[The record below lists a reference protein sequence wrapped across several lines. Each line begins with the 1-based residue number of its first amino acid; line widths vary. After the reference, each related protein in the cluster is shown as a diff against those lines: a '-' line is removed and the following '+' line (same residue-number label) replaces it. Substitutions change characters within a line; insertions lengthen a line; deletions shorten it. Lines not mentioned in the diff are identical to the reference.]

1 MLKRYLWLVR
11 LLLVTL
17 VAALGADIAKSYI
30 SAKLATPPSQGPTQV
45 RSTPSR
51 PAPMAAVD
59 YQVITTRNI
68 FNANPQ
74 SEPPPPEPVKPPPVT
89 PDIQATQL
97 QLKLVGTAA
106 GIHGRYYAIIEDL
119 GKRGV
124 QAVYQIGDA
133 IQQAL
138 IAEIRPMCV
147 LLDRGGQYES
157 LCFQQDN
164 METKATL
171 RAPPVAPPQP
181 APSRNVN
188 EGVLQVDAATWRLNR
203 DMVLEQLGNFANLA
217 AQAQFMPHMVQDQP
231 QGARITRLTPGSMLQ
246 KIGLQTGDVLQKVNG
261 LNINS
266 PEEALRAFQQLQ
278 NEATVRLDILRQNRS
293 TTFTYE
299 LR

>member
-30 SAKLATPPSQGPTQV
+30 SAKLAMPFAQGPAQV
-45 RSTPSR
+45 RNTPSR
-51 PAPMAAVD
+51 PAPTAMAD

-74 SEPPPPEPVKPPPVT
+74 AAPPPPKPVEAPPVT
-89 PDIQATQL
+89 SDIQATQL

-106 GIHGRYYAIIEDL
+106 GPHGRYYAIIEDL
-119 GKRGV
+119 SKRGV

-133 IQQAL
+133 IQNAL

-164 METKATL
+164 MGTKAAP
-171 RAPPVAPPQP
+171 RAPSAAPPP
-181 APSRNVN
+181 PPTSRSTD
-188 EGVLQVDAATWRLNR
+188 EGILQVDAATWRLSR
-203 DMVLEQLGNFANLA
+203 AMLLEQLSNFANLA
-217 AQAQFMPHMVQDQP
+217 TQAQFMPHIVQDQP
-231 QGARITRLTPGSMLQ
+231 QGARITRLTPGSLLQ

-278 NEATVRLDILRQNRS
+278 REATVRLDILRQERA

>member
-1 MLKRYLWLVR
+1 MLKRYLWLAR

-17 VAALGADIAKSYI
+17 VAALGADIANSYI
-30 SAKLATPPSQGPTQV
+30 SARLAMPPSQGPTQT
-45 RSTPSR
+45 SNTPSR
-51 PAPMAAVD
+51 PTQTAVAD

-68 FNANPQ
+68 FNATPPQ
-74 SEPPPPEPVKPPPVT
+74 ESPVPEKVELPPAPKE
-89 PDIQATQL
+89 IQATQL

-106 GIHGRYYAIIEDL
+106 STNGRPYAIIEDL
-119 GKRGV
+119 SKRGS

-133 IQQAL
+133 IQSAL

-164 METKATL
+164 LETKAMP
-171 RAPPVAPPQP
+171 RPSPAAPPQP
-181 APSRNVN
+181 PTSRNVD
-188 EGVLQVDAATWRLNR
+188 EEILQVDAATWRVSREML
-203 DMVLEQLGNFANLA
+203 LEQLGNFANLST
-217 AQAQFMPHMVQDQP
+217 QAQFMPYMAEGQP

-246 KIGLQTGDVLQKVNG
+246 KIGLQTGDVLQKMNG

-278 NEATVRLDILRQNRS
+278 NEATVRLDILRQNRA